1 MAESANLLD
10 FDDMEFVGFNTVY
23 APGLHLSPGTVI
35 DPQLSLMG
43 FTADA
48 RRFDHDNPQML
59 AANHLQMQLGMR
71 FVV

>member
-1 MAESANLLD
+1 
-10 FDDMEFVGFNTVY
+10 MEFVGFNTVY

-35 DPQLSLMG
+35 DPQLSFTG

-48 RRFDHDNPQML
+48 RRFDHDNPQMP
-59 AANHLQMQLGMR
+59 AATHLQMQLCMR